1 MCNLSAL
8 QMSAQLVRLYSR
20 SINIECP
27 IHTPSAGLRV
37 RVRGDPEPA
46 VLPVPLPE
54 AGAGAG
60 VAGGAAL
67 HAEHLAGVVEGG
79 AQVHLRARNQQ
90 GRPQGRGHRGHS
102 GTQAP

>member
-1 MCNLSAL
+1 MPHP
-8 QMSAQLVRLYSR
+8 R
-20 SINIECP
+20 
-27 IHTPSAGLRV
+27 PSAGLRV

-46 VLPVPLPE
+46 VLPVPLSE
-54 AGAGAG
+54 IRAGAG

-79 AQVHLRARNQQ
+79 SQVHIRARHQQ

-102 GTQAP
+102 GMQM